1 MHADFR
7 PVVALPETSWR
18 YEVLRQRAFEF
29 SWHFHREFELV
40 LITRGTGTRI
50 IGDRIE
56 SYRAGDLTLIGSN
69 MPHAYVSTPGTSDQ
83 EAILVQFRRDFLGT
97 EFFSRPEFAATAR
110 LLDPTASATIFE
122 ARNSVVDRC
131 HALADLDPPGRTLAM
146 LELLTT
152 LAGDERARPLARHA
166 PFDGLSRAARR
177 RVDVVCAHLQTAYAG
192 EVRLAD
198 VAELA
203 HLSPTAF
210 SRFFRRALG
219 RTMTQYVTE
228 LRIAAACQLL
238 RDSDLAVTAI
248 AARCGYDNLS
258 NFNRRFRALMNRSPR
273 EYRRAVTAAQEP
285 DSPRQGREQ
294 RTPIG

>member
-1 MHADFR
+1 
-7 PVVALPETSWR
+7 
-18 YEVLRQRAFEF
+18 
-29 SWHFHREFELV
+29 
-40 LITRGTGTRI
+40 
-50 IGDRIE
+50 
-56 SYRAGDLTLIGSN
+56 

-122 ARNSVVDRC
+122 ARNSLVDRC

-152 LAGDERARPLARHA
+152 LAEDERARPLVRHA
-166 PFDGLSRAARR
+166 LFDGLSRAARR